1 MNMKFSYLHL
11 TVKSCKS
18 SIQTLSN
25 VGDSLKLIG
34 EYTFK
39 DLSAFVF
46 VFFFLWTWE
55 HLSFNSTEQLRA

>member
-1 MNMKFSYLHL
+1 MKFSYLHL

-25 VGDSLKLIG
+25 VGDSIKLIG

-46 VFFFLWTWE
+46 VFFLWTWE

>member
-25 VGDSLKLIG
+25 VGDSIKLIG

-46 VFFFLWTWE
+46 VFFLWTWE

>member
-25 VGDSLKLIG
+25 VGDSIKLIG

-46 VFFFLWTWE
+46 VFFFLVD
-55 HLSFNSTEQLRA
+55 LGAS

>member
-1 MNMKFSYLHL
+1 MKFSYLHL

-25 VGDSLKLIG
+25 VGDSIKLIG

-46 VFFFLWTWE
+46 FFSCGPGSILVSIA
-55 HLSFNSTEQLRA
+55 LSSSEPNS